1 MRRSAR
7 ALTAAASIA
16 LGLTAVG
23 AGPARAAATD
33 PSVLRCGATS
43 YEVTGFGRGQV
54 LHVVGGL
61 NQFVVTFAQLADT
74 GRVVFNNPGLSD
86 VQDLVTC
93 TATSP
98 DTGRAF
104 IFRGF
109 FTPRV

>member
-7 ALTAAASIA
+7 ALIAAASIA
-16 LGLTAVG
+16 LSPAALS
-23 AGPARAAATD
+23 AGPAHAAATD
-33 PSVLRCGATS
+33 SSVLTCGATS

-54 LHVVGGL
+54 LHVVGGV
-61 NQFVVTFAQLADT
+61 NVFVVTFAQLVHSDQ
-74 GRVVFNNPGLSD
+74 VVFDNPGLSD

-98 DTGRAF
+98 ISDRTF

-109 FTPRV
+109 FTPRA